1 MKKRIRNLPFFD
13 PDSKPM
19 QVLGA
24 FADMIVLNVCFLIGC
39 LPAVTV
45 GASMSALY
53 AAMLR
58 RQRGEGSGVFA
69 AFWKDWKQNLRPGI
83 ACWLMQLAVTA
94 FFAFDFWFSIRYTKS
109 APGLLGAV
117 EWVSVLGLLA
127 VTLLGSMVYPQ
138 IARFENR
145 VRQYWKNAALLLA
158 AYPLRAILNLL
169 IFLPSVILFIFWRG
183 LFLRIGFVFPLFA
196 FSLMTYLS
204 AKVLRRPLREMEQGE
219 PV

>member
-39 LPAVTV
+39 LPVVTV

-58 RQRGEGSGVFA
+58 RQRGESGGVFA

-94 FFAFDFWFSIRYTKS
+94 FFAFDFWFSIRYSKS

>member
-39 LPAVTV
+39 LPVVTV
-45 GASMSALY
+45 GASMSAL
-53 AAMLR
+53 
-58 RQRGEGSGVFA
+58 
-69 AFWKDWKQNLRPGI
+69 

-94 FFAFDFWFSIRYTKS
+94 FFAFDFWFSIRYSKS

>member
-58 RQRGEGSGVFA
+58 QQRGESRRMCLRRSGRIGNRIFA
-69 AFWKDWKQNLRPGI
+69 L
-83 ACWLMQLAVTA
+83 
-94 FFAFDFWFSIRYTKS
+94 
-109 APGLLGAV
+109 
-117 EWVSVLGLLA
+117 E
-127 VTLLGSMVYPQ
+127 
-138 IARFENR
+138 
-145 VRQYWKNAALLLA
+145 
-158 AYPLRAILNLL
+158 LRA
-169 IFLPSVILFIFWRG
+169 G
-183 LFLRIGFVFPLFA
+183 
-196 FSLMTYLS
+196 
-204 AKVLRRPLREMEQGE
+204 
-219 PV
+219 

>member
-39 LPAVTV
+39 LSAVTV

-58 RQRGEGSGVFA
+58 RQRGEGGGVFA

-94 FFAFDFWFSIRYTKS
+94 FFAFDFWFSIRYSKS

-145 VRQYWKNAALLLA
+145 VRQYWKNAALLLK
-158 AYPLRAILNLL
+158 RLNFKL
-169 IFLPSVILFIFWRG
+169 IPSQKGKQAV
-183 LFLRIGFVFPLFA
+183 
-196 FSLMTYLS
+196 
-204 AKVLRRPLREMEQGE
+204 
-219 PV
+219 

>member
-39 LPAVTV
+39 LPVVTV
-45 GASMSALY
+45 GVSMSALY

-58 RQRGEGSGVFA
+58 RQCGEGSGVFA

-94 FFAFDFWFSIRYTKS
+94 FFAFDFWFSIRYSKS

-158 AYPLRAILNLL
+158 AYPLRAIGNLL
-169 IFLPSVILFIFWRG
+169 LFLPPVILF
-183 LFLRIGFVFPLFA
+183 VF
-196 FSLMTYLS
+196 
-204 AKVLRRPLREMEQGE
+204 
-219 PV
+219 

>member
-39 LPAVTV
+39 LPVVTV
-45 GASMSALY
+45 GASMSA
-53 AAMLR
+53 
-58 RQRGEGSGVFA
+58 
-69 AFWKDWKQNLRPGI
+69 QNLRHGI

-94 FFAFDFWFSIRYTKS
+94 FFAFDFWFSIRYSKS

-219 PV
+219 YV

>member
-13 PDSKPM
+13 PDSRPM
-19 QVLGA
+19 QLLGS
-24 FADMIVLNVCFLIGC
+24 FADMIVLNVCFLAGC
-39 LPAVTV
+39 VPVVTV
-45 GASMSALY
+45 GTSMSALY

-58 RQRGEGSGVFA
+58 RQRGDGGGVFA
-69 AFWKDWKQNLRPGI
+69 AFWKDWKRNLRPGI
-83 ACWLMQLAVTA
+83 ACWLMQLAITA
-94 FFAFDFWFSIRYTKS
+94 FFAFDFWFSIRFSKS
-109 APGLLGAV
+109 APGLLGVV

-127 VTLLGSMVYPQ
+127 ITLLGSMVYPQ

-145 VRQYWKNAALLLA
+145 VGQYWKNAALLLA

-169 IFLPSVILFIFWRG
+169 IFLPPVVLFVFWRG

-204 AKVLRRPLREMEQGE
+204 AKALRGPLREMEQGE
-219 PV
+219 HV

>member
-24 FADMIVLNVCFLIGC
+24 FADMIVLNVCFLLGC
-39 LPAVTV
+39 LPVVTV

-58 RQRGEGSGVFA
+58 RQRGEGSSVFA

-83 ACWLMQLAVTA
+83 ACFLMQLAITA
-94 FFAFDFWFSIRYTKS
+94 FFAFDFWFSVRFSKS
-109 APGLLGAV
+109 AAGLLGVV
-117 EWVSVLGLLA
+117 EWVSVLALLT

-138 IARFENR
+138 IARFENTI
-145 VRQYWKNAALLLA
+145 RQYWKNAALLLA
-158 AYPLRAILNLL
+158 AYPLRAIGNLL
-169 IFLPSVILFIFWRG
+169 LFLPPVILFVFWRG
-183 LFLRIGFVFPLFA
+183 LFLRLGFLFPLFA

-204 AKVLRRPLREMEQGE
+204 ALVLRPVLQNMEQGART
-219 PV
+219 

>member
-19 QVLGA
+19 QVLGS
-24 FADMIVLNVCFLIGC
+24 FADMIVLNVCFLVGC
-39 LPAVTV
+39 VPVVTV
-45 GASMSALY
+45 GASVSALY

-58 RQRGEGSGVFA
+58 RQRGEGSSVFA

-83 ACWLMQLAVTA
+83 ACWLMQLAITA
-94 FFAFDFWFSIRYTKS
+94 FFAFDFWFSIRFSKS

-158 AYPLRAILNLL
+158 AYPLRAIGNLL
-169 IFLPSVILFIFWRG
+169 LFLPPVILFVFWRG
-183 LFLRIGFVFPLFA
+183 LFLRIGFAFPLFA

-219 PV
+219 SV

>member
-24 FADMIVLNVCFLIGC
+24 FADMIVLNVCFLLGC
-39 LPAVTV
+39 LPVVTV
-45 GASMSALY
+45 GVSMSALY

-58 RQRGEGSGVFA
+58 RQRGEGSSVFA
-69 AFWKDWKQNLRPGI
+69 AFWKDWKQNLRPGN
-83 ACWLMQLAVTA
+83 ACWLMQLALST
-94 FFAFDFWFSIRYTKS
+94 FLAFDLWFSIRFSKS
-109 APGLLGAV
+109 ASGLLGVV
-117 EWVSVLGLLA
+117 EWISVIGLLA
-127 VTLLGSMVYPQ
+127 VTLLGSLVYPQ

-169 IFLPSVILFIFWRG
+169 IFLPPIILFVFWRG

>member
-1 MKKRIRNLPFFD
+1 
-13 PDSKPM
+13 M

-58 RQRGEGSGVFA
+58 RQRGESGGVFA

-94 FFAFDFWFSIRYTKS
+94 LFAFDFWFSVRYSKS

>member
-39 LPAVTV
+39 LPVVTV

-58 RQRGEGSGVFA
+58 RQRGEGGGVFA
-69 AFWKDWKQNLRPGI
+69 AFWKDWKQNLRHGI

-94 FFAFDFWFSIRYTKS
+94 FFAFDFWFPFDT
-109 APGLLGAV
+109 A
-117 EWVSVLGLLA
+117 
-127 VTLLGSMVYPQ
+127 
-138 IARFENR
+138 R
-145 VRQYWKNAALLLA
+145 VR
-158 AYPLRAILNLL
+158 RDC
-169 IFLPSVILFIFWRG
+169 
-183 LFLRIGFVFPLFA
+183 
-196 FSLMTYLS
+196 S
-204 AKVLRRPLREMEQGE
+204 AQ
-219 PV
+219 